1 MGQTIS
7 TLNDWNFD
15 AEVIAADVPVVV
27 IFGTDT
33 DDATFELGQMVAKLA
48 REKAGAVKVAEF
60 PIAEGDTTWREYN
73 VRQVPTAIVFR
84 DGTETASFTGPQDP
98 GFLATFLSR
107 YVS

>member
-1 MGQTIS
+1 MGQPIS

-33 DDATFELGQMVAKLA
+33 DDATFELGQLVAQLTK
-48 REKAGAVKVAEF
+48 EKDGPIKVAEF

-84 DGTETASFTGPQDP
+84 DGTETASFAGPQDRS
-98 GFLATFLSR
+98 FLATFLNR
-107 YVS
+107 YAS